1 MARKQKKAEAAVEQG
16 GGLAGQAYRAV
27 LERLMSGRLPPGT
40 MLDRRSVAEELGM
53 SVAPVLE
60 AMLQLEADGF
70 LEALPRRG
78 TRVRLVDRE
87 AVRGQLIVR
96 EALECEAARMY
107 CGDPIR
113 DAFSKLL
120 PLAEKLDR
128 GTGLPADGWHD
139 EVEFHGALV
148 ALANCGALND
158 AFSRVMRQGLFFAVI
173 ALNPPADIGRSSH
186 VTLLGKLK
194 TQDADAAEKIIRQ
207 HLRSGKEHILGSI

>member
-1 MARKQKKAEAAVEQG
+1 MTRKRASITSTEQG

-27 LERLMSGRLPPGT
+27 LERLMSGQLPPGT
-40 MLDRRSVAEELGM
+40 MLDRRSVAAELGM

-107 CGDPIR
+107 CSEPVRAIY
-113 DAFSKLL
+113 STLL

-128 GTGLPADGWHD
+128 SIERPADGWHD

-148 ALANCGALND
+148 ALANCAALND

-173 ALNPPADIGRSSH
+173 ALNPPADVGRSSH

-194 TQDADAAEKIIRQ
+194 TADADTAEKLIRA
-207 HLRSGKEHILGSI
+207 HLRSGKEHILGS

>member
-1 MARKQKKAEAAVEQG
+1 MARKQKKTVASGES

-40 MLDRRSVAEELGM
+40 MFDRRSVAEELGM

-96 EALECEAARMY
+96 EALECEAARLY
-107 CGDPIR
+107 CGEPVR
-113 DAFSKLL
+113 GAFSRLL

-128 GTGLPADGWHD
+128 GIEPQSEGWHA

-148 ALANCGALND
+148 ALAGCAALD
-158 AFSRVMRQGLFFAVI
+158 EAFSRVMRQGLFFAVI
-173 ALNPPADIGRSSH
+173 ALNPPPDVGRSSH

-194 TQDADAAEKIIRQ
+194 TADADLAEKSIRQ
-207 HLRSGKEHILGSI
+207 HLRSGKEHILE